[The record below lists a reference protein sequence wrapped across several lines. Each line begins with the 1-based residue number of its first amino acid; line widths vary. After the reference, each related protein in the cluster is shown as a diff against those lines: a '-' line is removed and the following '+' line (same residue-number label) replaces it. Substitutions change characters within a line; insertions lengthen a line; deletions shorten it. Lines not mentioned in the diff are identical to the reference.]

1 MSKRNKKILH
11 MMNLTSQI
19 WDTNHRAFREVKV
32 LGLDGVYVMISNDYN
47 EKQ

>member
-1 MSKRNKKILH
+1 

-19 WDTNHRAFREVKV
+19 WDTNHRTFREVKV

-47 EKQ
+47 KKQ